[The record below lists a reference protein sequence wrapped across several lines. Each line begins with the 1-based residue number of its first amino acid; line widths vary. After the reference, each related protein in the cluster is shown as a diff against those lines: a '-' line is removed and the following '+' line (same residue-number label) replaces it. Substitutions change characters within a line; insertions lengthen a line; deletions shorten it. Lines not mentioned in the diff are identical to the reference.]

1 MSIQSI
7 DNASMSMQAM
17 SAAPARDAQAA
28 RNQTESPPP
37 AWRRAR
43 KTCSRQPTPRI
54 KPSACPSAGEL
65 QKALEEVEKAVAPMA
80 QSLQF
85 SLDKDS
91 GKTVVKVMDTDTNE
105 VIRQIPSEEVL
116 AISKAGR
123 QAQGFADQA
132 AGLSARRLA
141 AWQSAQQGSA
151 PAWTSAA
158 SSTS

>member
-7 DNASMSMQAM
+7 GNASMSMQAM

-28 RNQTESPPP
+28 RNQTD
-37 AWRRAR
+37 
-43 KTCSRQPTPRI
+43 
-54 KPSACPSAGEL
+54 SATSVETRPENVQQTGNAQEQTQRVPSAGEL

-116 AISKAGR
+116 AISKAVDKLKGLLIKQ
-123 QAQGFADQA
+123 QA
-132 AGLSARRLA
+132 
-141 AWQSAQQGSA
+141 
-151 PAWTSAA
+151 
-158 SSTS
+158 

>member
-7 DNASMSMQAM
+7 NNASMAVQAM
-17 SAAPARDAQAA
+17 SAAPAR
-28 RNQTESPPP
+28 NQTESAASIETRPENV
-37 AWRRAR
+37 A
-43 KTCSRQPTPRI
+43 PTGNTQEQAQRV
-54 KPSACPSAGEL
+54 PSAGEL

-116 AISKAGR
+116 AISKAVDKLKGLLIKQ
-123 QAQGFADQA
+123 QA
-132 AGLSARRLA
+132 
-141 AWQSAQQGSA
+141 
-151 PAWTSAA
+151 
-158 SSTS
+158 

>member
-7 DNASMSMQAM
+7 NNASMAVQAM
-17 SAAPARDAQAA
+17 SAAPAR
-28 RNQTESPPP
+28 NQTESAASVETRPENVQQN
-37 AWRRAR
+37 ANTQEQAQRV
-43 KTCSRQPTPRI
+43 
-54 KPSACPSAGEL
+54 PSAGEL

-116 AISKAGR
+116 AISKAVDKLKGLLIKQ
-123 QAQGFADQA
+123 QA
-132 AGLSARRLA
+132 
-141 AWQSAQQGSA
+141 
-151 PAWTSAA
+151 
-158 SSTS
+158 

>member
-7 DNASMSMQAM
+7 GNASMSMQAM

-28 RNQTESPPP
+28 RNQTESAGTVETRPENVQQ
-37 AWRRAR
+37 
-43 KTCSRQPTPRI
+43 TG
-54 KPSACPSAGEL
+54 SAQEQAQRVPSAGEL

-105 VIRQIPSEEVL
+105 VIRQIPTEEVL
-116 AISKAGR
+116 AISKAVDKLKGLLIKQ
-123 QAQGFADQA
+123 QA
-132 AGLSARRLA
+132 
-141 AWQSAQQGSA
+141 
-151 PAWTSAA
+151 
-158 SSTS
+158 